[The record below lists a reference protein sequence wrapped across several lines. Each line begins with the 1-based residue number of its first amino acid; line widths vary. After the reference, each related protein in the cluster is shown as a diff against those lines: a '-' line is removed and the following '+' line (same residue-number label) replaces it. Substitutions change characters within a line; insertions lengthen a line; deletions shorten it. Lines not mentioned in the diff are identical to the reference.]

1 MRRSP
6 EVYAENLANG
16 ASHIQIDM
24 KPAQVKLLSG
34 DIYTTRPAEKHSTCA
49 VNSYKNKSMA
59 PCGNQEAG
67 VWGDDILLDVLYRDY
82 GYFDDAVPFGLSGI
96 TAVVK
101 HKKQNVP

>member
-1 MRRSP
+1 
-6 EVYAENLANG
+6 
-16 ASHIQIDM
+16 
-24 KPAQVKLLSG
+24 
-34 DIYTTRPAEKHSTCA
+34 
-49 VNSYKNKSMA
+49 MA